1 MQSCVKQGLTGS
13 QSGTAKLS
21 RNWTGGVQGE
31 ATDRLVLPLRL
42 VALPVLSRGQ
52 RCTRKWLKTECRAI
66 ACWSGPPIHVPDRL
80 RQFVMLLVQKQRGSS
95 RIGQTLARI
104 SVPSSRENWAGC
116 WLTSTCKPGFAD
128 GLMHLRRELGEGL
141 PAAAHHFRRP
151 DYRAKII
158 LQRTD

>member
-31 ATDRLVLPLRL
+31 ATDRLILSLRL
-42 VALPVLSRGQ
+42 VALLVLSRAARG
-52 RCTRKWLKTECRAI
+52 A
-66 ACWSGPPIHVPDRL
+66 
-80 RQFVMLLVQKQRGSS
+80 RGSGS
-95 RIGQTLARI
+95 RPNAERSLDGAGRPFMSPIAYGNSSCSWCRSNAAQVGSDKPSRI

-116 WLTSTCKPGFAD
+116 WLTSTCKPGLAD

-141 PAAAHHFRRP
+141 SAAAQHFRRP
-151 DYRAKII
+151 DYRAKIV